1 MSKSSEPSINTFCAA
16 IRRRTEDHASAAKL
30 VRNIPGQMISICRQE
45 LDSLI
50 RVVYLLSISDLAVRH
65 QLIEQTL
72 ANQPWSIKNQNGKM
86 KKITDREMVELASE
100 LFGWT
105 QSVYKF
111 GCAFIH
117 LSGLHGES
125 NPLGKLN
132 NEDRMSILMHMRHY
146 HGGPV
151 SDGPTLEEFGN
162 YLPKVLEKISGNLEC
177 YLKHLEKNET
187 PSKSQI

>member
-1 MSKSSEPSINTFCAA
+1 MKKSSESSINTFCAV
-16 IRRRTEDHASAAKL
+16 IRKRTEDHASAAKL

-50 RVVYLLSISDLAVRH
+50 RVVYLLSIRDLVVRH

-72 ANQPWSIKNQNGKM
+72 ANQSWSVKNENGKM
-86 KKITDREMVELASE
+86 KKITDREMVALASE

-125 NPLGKLN
+125 NQIH
-132 NEDRMSILMHMRHY
+132 S
-146 HGGPV
+146 V
-151 SDGPTLEEFGN
+151 S
-162 YLPKVLEKISGNLEC
+162 
-177 YLKHLEKNET
+177 
-187 PSKSQI
+187 

>member
-1 MSKSSEPSINTFCAA
+1 MQKSNQIDSFCKL
-16 IRRRTEDHASAAKL
+16 IRIRTADHLAAAKL
-30 VRNIPGQMISICRQE
+30 ISGIPSQMMSICRQE

-50 RVVYLLSISDLAVRH
+50 RVVYLLSISDLIVRH

-72 ANQPWSIKNQNGKM
+72 ANQPWSVKNQNGKK

-105 QSVYKF
+105 QSVYRF

-125 NPLGKLN
+125 NPLSKLN
-132 NEDRMSILMHMRHY
+132 NEDRMNILMYMRQY

-151 SDGPTLEEFGN
+151 SDDPTLEEFGN